1 MTKSNQYETTLLT
14 IPSSHTP
21 VMLSEAKHLRFSC
34 RDTARNAKNQ
44 RFFASLRMTV
54 SKLVRYSSIR
64 RPFLLRQSCFVI
76 LLAFSVTP
84 LFAQKRPITEK
95 DLWDF
100 VWIGDPQVSAD
111 GERVAF
117 VRVTVNEKK
126 EGYNTSIWSVPV
138 AGGEAPRQ
146 LTKGDHD
153 TTPRWSPDG
162 KFLLFLRSTE
172 KNGKP
177 EPPQLAML
185 PMAGGDSFVFT
196 DLPRGAG
203 NPVWA
208 PDGKNIGFT
217 SDTNAEDLAKQEK
230 KKSEEPG
237 SGKAP
242 GSAETPAGK
251 STNKATPTP
260 ASKADSEHESD
271 VRVITRAV
279 YRQDNEGYID
289 PKHPTHIWIVSAPHA
304 AEEKVKPR
312 QITSGRF
319 DEENAIWSRDG
330 SQIYFTSSR
339 VDEPYYELPRTDLYS
354 VAAAGGNPAKITTI
368 DLNTQFGPG
377 GGALSLSPDGKQVAF
392 VAATNQP
399 INSYTE
405 PDLWVLDLLPDAKPR
420 NITAN
425 FDFDIDGF
433 VIGDSS
439 SPRAGGLNKP
449 IWTADGKGLIA
460 VYARE
465 GKRNV
470 GLFDATVAGDAG
482 STKSNAVQDLTSG
495 NHGVMSFRA
504 TPDTSKLVY
513 VLSTPTRVNDLF
525 VLDRATP
532 GATPTQLTH
541 VNDEVFSKLNL
552 TEPEEIWYD
561 SFDGKRIQAWLQKP
575 PNFDAHKKYP
585 LILNIHGGPHVAY
598 GDIFV
603 HEFQWMAAKGYVVLY
618 PNPRGST
625 SYGQE
630 FGNVIQYRYPG
641 DDYKDLMAG
650 VDEAI
655 KRGYI
660 DDKKLGVTGGSG
672 GGLLTNWVVGQTGRF
687 AAAVSQRD
695 IASWEN
701 WWYTGDFTLF
711 QPNWFRSPP
720 FEDPDEYRARSPI
733 SYINNVKTPMMF
745 ILGEADYR
753 TPPGAGGE
761 QMFRALKFRR
771 IPTVMVRFPNESHEL
786 SRSGQPWHR
795 VERLQHIVGWFD
807 HWLTGISKPEYEIT
821 SEEEVPVKPRQAE
834 KPPK

>member
-1 MTKSNQYETTLLT
+1 MT
-14 IPSSHTP
+14 
-21 VMLSEAKHLRFSC
+21 KHLRCLLWDFVLRHSFVI
-34 RDTARNAKNQ
+34 RN
-44 RFFASLRMTV
+44 
-54 SKLVRYSSIR
+54 
-64 RPFLLRQSCFVI
+64 SCFVI
-76 LLAFSVTP
+76 LLAIAVGTA
-84 LFAQKRPITEK
+84 LAEKRPITEK

-100 VWIGDPQVSAD
+100 VWIGDPQVSPD
-111 GERVAF
+111 GARVAF

-126 EGYNTSIWSVPV
+126 EGYNTSIWSVPL

-172 KNGKP
+172 KDGKP

-196 DLPRGAG
+196 DLPRGG
-203 NPVWA
+203 GSPVWA
-208 PDGKNIGFT
+208 PDGKNIAFT
-217 SDTNAEDLAKQEK
+217 SDTNAEDLTKQEK
-230 KKSEEPG
+230 KKAGEQYKKPVAATAPPG
-237 SGKAP
+237 PRSTP
-242 GSAETPAGK
+242 SATA
-251 STNKATPTP
+251 AT
-260 ASKADSEHESD
+260 DDHESD

-289 PKHPTHIWIVSAPHA
+289 PKHPTHIWIVTAPRN

-312 QITSGRF
+312 QLTTGRF
-319 DEENAIWSRDG
+319 DEDNAIWSKDG
-330 SQIYFTSSR
+330 SQVYFTSSR
-339 VDEPYYELPRTDLYS
+339 IDEPYYELPRTDLYS
-354 VAAAGGNPAKITTI
+354 VPAAGGNPDKVTTI

-377 GGALSLSPDGKQVAF
+377 GGVLSLSPDGKQMAF
-392 VAATNQP
+392 FAATNQP

-405 PDLWVLDLLPDAKPR
+405 PDLWVLDLSPNAKPR
-420 NITAN
+420 NLTAN
-425 FDFDIDGF
+425 FNFDIDGF
-433 VIGDSS
+433 VIGDSAA
-439 SPRAGGLNKP
+439 PRAGGLNKP
-449 IWTADGKGLIA
+449 IWTPDGKGLIA
-460 VYARE
+460 VYSRE
-465 GKRNV
+465 GKRNL
-470 GLFDATVAGDAG
+470 GLFDATMAGDGDPAKN
-482 STKSNAVQDLTSG
+482 SRVQDLTTG
-495 NHGVMSFRA
+495 NHGVMTFRA
-504 TPDTSKLVY
+504 TPDASKLVY
-513 VLSTPTRVNDLF
+513 VLSTPTHINDLF
-525 VLDRATP
+525 VLDRATHDASP
-532 GATPTQLTH
+532 KQLTN
-541 VNDEVFSKLNL
+541 VNDELFSKLNV

-575 PNFDAHKKYP
+575 PNFDPHKKYP

-598 GDIFV
+598 GHIFV

-650 VDEAI
+650 VDEVI
-655 KRGYI
+655 KRGYV

-711 QPNWFRSPP
+711 QPNWFRAPP
-720 FEDPDEYRARSPI
+720 FQDPDEYRARSPV
-733 SYINNVKTPMMF
+733 SYINNVKTPMMM

-761 QMFRALKFRR
+761 QTFRALKFRK

-807 HWLTGISKPEYEIT
+807 HWLMGVSKPEYEIT
-821 SEEEVPVKPRQAE
+821 SQEEVPVKPRQAE
-834 KPPK
+834 KPPR

>member
-1 MTKSNQYETTLLT
+1 MTKRSHHLL
-14 IPSSHTP
+14 SGF
-21 VMLSEAKHLRFSC
+21 VLRHLFG
-34 RDTARNAKNQ
+34 
-44 RFFASLRMTV
+44 
-54 SKLVRYSSIR
+54 IR
-64 RPFLLRQSCFVI
+64 HSCFVI
-76 LLAFSVTP
+76 LFALGIGTALAE
-84 LFAQKRPITEK
+84 KRAITEK

-100 VWIGDPQVSAD
+100 VWIGDPQVSPD
-111 GERVAF
+111 GARVAF
-117 VRVTVNEKK
+117 MRVTVNEKK
-126 EGYNTSIWSVPV
+126 EGYNTSIWSVPMM
-138 AGGEAPRQ
+138 GGEAPRR

-172 KNGKP
+172 KDNKP

-203 NPVWA
+203 NLVWA
-208 PDGKNIGFT
+208 PDGKNIAFT

-230 KKSEEPG
+230 KKSQE
-237 SGKAP
+237 SAAAKAT
-242 GSAETPAGK
+242 A
-251 STNKATPTP
+251 NKATPTP

-289 PKHPTHIWIVSAPHA
+289 PKHPTHIWIVTAPRSG
-304 AEEKVKPR
+304 EEKVKPH
-312 QITSGRF
+312 QLTTGRF
-319 DEENAIWSRDG
+319 DEENAIWSKDG

-339 VDEPYYELPRTDLYS
+339 IDEPYYELPRTDLYS
-354 VAAAGGNPAKITTI
+354 VAAAGGKPVKITTI

-377 GGALSLSPDGKQVAF
+377 GGALSLSPDGRQVAF

-405 PDLWVLDLLPDAKPR
+405 PDLWVLDLSPNAKPR
-420 NITAN
+420 NLTAN

-433 VIGDSS
+433 IIGDSA

-449 IWTADGKGLIA
+449 IWTADGKGLIT
-460 VYARE
+460 VYSRE

-470 GLFDATVAGDAG
+470 GLFDVTVAGG
-482 STKSNAVQDLTSG
+482 GEPGNSSTVQDLTTG
-495 NHGVMSFRA
+495 NHGVMNLGA
-504 TPDTSKLVY
+504 TPDASKLVY
-513 VLSTPTRVNDLF
+513 VLSAPTRLNDLF
-525 VLDRATP
+525 GLDRASQ
-532 GATPTQLTH
+532 GASPKQLTN
-541 VNDEVFSKLNL
+541 VNDELFSKLNL

-561 SFDGKRIQAWLQKP
+561 SFDGKRIEAWVQKP
-575 PNFDAHKKYP
+575 PGFDAHKKYP

-598 GDIFV
+598 GRIFV

-650 VDEAI
+650 VDELI

-711 QPNWFRSPP
+711 QPNWFRAPP

-733 SYINNVKTPMMF
+733 SYISNVKTPMMF

-761 QMFRALKFRR
+761 QMFRALKFRK
-771 IPTVMVRFPNESHEL
+771 IPTVMVRFPNEPHEL

-807 HWLTGISKPEYEIT
+807 HWLMGVPKPEYEIT
-821 SEEEVPVKPRQAE
+821 SEEEVPVKPRPAE
-834 KPPK
+834 KPPKNPTL